1 MAVSTASQC
10 RRKPLLSGLVRSST
24 DYTPALVWGNMLHEV
39 MQTCLTE
46 NKWESS
52 YIDAQIEQVLSRG
65 LMDLVRINTTINEA
79 RRELHE
85 RSRGLPAFVA
95 KYLSH
100 IPKVR
105 ISCS

>member
-1 MAVSTASQC
+1 
-10 RRKPLLSGLVRSST
+10 
-24 DYTPALVWGNMLHEV
+24 MLHEV

-85 RSRGLPAFVA
+85 RSRGLPAFAA